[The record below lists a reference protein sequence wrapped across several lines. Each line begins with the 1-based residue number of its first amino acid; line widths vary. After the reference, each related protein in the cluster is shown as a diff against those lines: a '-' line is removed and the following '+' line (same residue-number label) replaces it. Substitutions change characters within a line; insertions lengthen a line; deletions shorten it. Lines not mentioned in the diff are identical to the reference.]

1 MDIKKI
7 LAGYVTVI
15 IVGLIYAVTIG
26 KAQLMNL
33 YYGITVWSSI
43 FAIVWKILET
53 KEKIKNNK
61 LNNAIEI
68 VNNFDNPELHKAR
81 DFTRLFKKEHD
92 EQNLKR
98 DELAQ
103 FIENELDKKKMD
115 EYMERYNIK
124 PDEGVRTLKSSLVY
138 LFNYF
143 QSVYAII
150 NVDMADKD
158 YVLRYLSNVYI
169 SLYDRFEVWLTDYLS
184 CDKYQLEDLK
194 KLQKMADDYINCHK
208 N

>member
-98 DELAQ
+98 GELAQ

-194 KLQKMADDYINCHK
+194 KLKKMADDYINCHK